1 MKADYI
7 LQPRKLKASSDIVT
21 AIRKDRKAGASFRA
35 LAKKYKL
42 SYSYCY
48 YLCLKLG
55 EKERY
60 LKKMAD
66 SSRRYYQANREEVIR
81 KNSEHTKE
89 VRKAKRKILAKKEK
103 RGCYMS
109 RRTNL

>member
-7 LQPRKLKASSDIVT
+7 LQPRKLKASADIVA
-21 AIRKDRKAGASFRA
+21 AIRKDRKAGASYRF
-35 LAKKYKL
+35 LAKKYNL

-48 YLCLKLG
+48 YLCLKAG
-55 EKERY
+55 EKEVY

-81 KNSEHTKE
+81 KNSEHTKK

-103 RGCYMS
+103 KGCYVT

>member
-1 MKADYI
+1 MKVDYI
-7 LQPRKLKASSDIVT
+7 LQPRKLKVSADIVS

-48 YLCLKLG
+48 YLCLKG
-55 EKERY
+55 KERSQY
-60 LKKMAD
+60 LKKMAE

-89 VRKAKRKILAKKEK
+89 VRKAKRKIIAKKEK
-103 RGCYMS
+103 RGCLIS

>member
-1 MKADYI
+1 MKVDYI
-7 LQPRKLKASSDIVT
+7 LQPRKLKVGLGTIA

-48 YLCLKLG
+48 YLCLKG
-55 EKERY
+55 EEKSQY
-60 LKKMAD
+60 LKKMSE

-89 VRKAKRKILAKKEK
+89 VRKEKRKILAKKEK
-103 RGCYMS
+103 KGWHLS